1 MRISDWSSDVCSS
14 DLVAHESPTFE
25 TGVQARV
32 GLRDLP
38 VGASDRKGVPT
49 TGVVRDDDSH
59 RLRSNKRDEEVDSAI
74 RARISERDCG
84 SFAERVV
91 GCGQG
96 DVGDGP
102 PLRVAELGAR
112 DDAVAGVV
120 PSQCAPPVATSRPA
134 ADLET
139 GSASGKESVCQDVLH
154 SWVAESFN

>member
-1 MRISDWSSDVCSS
+1 MGERPVNEAPRDGTSPALSAIW
-14 DLVAHESPTFE
+14 LAEPFVAHESPTFE

-84 SFAERVV
+84 SRSEARRV
-91 GCGQG
+91 
-96 DVGDGP
+96 
-102 PLRVAELGAR
+102 
-112 DDAVAGVV
+112 
-120 PSQCAPPVATSRPA
+120 
-134 ADLET
+134 
-139 GSASGKESVCQDVLH
+139 GKEGVSPCSSGWSQYH
-154 SWVAESFN
+154 